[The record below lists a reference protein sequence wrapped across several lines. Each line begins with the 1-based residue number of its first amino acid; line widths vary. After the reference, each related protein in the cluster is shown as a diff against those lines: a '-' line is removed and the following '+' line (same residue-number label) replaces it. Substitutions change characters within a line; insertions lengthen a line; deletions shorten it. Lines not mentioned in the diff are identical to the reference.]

1 MEKNRK
7 PRDQRSRFV
16 LRTGT
21 NDLGPLALQ
30 RVHVETYR
38 SRFVLEPGPT
48 LVPSNGSRFDNRD
61 QWPK

>member
-1 MEKNRK
+1 MEKK
-7 PRDQRSRFV
+7 QKTLDQRSRFV

-38 SRFVLEPGPT
+38 SRFMLKPGPA
-48 LVPSNGSRFDNRD
+48 LVPSN
-61 QWPK
+61 